1 MSTAIVTTTQYG
13 KQQFSGINHM
23 GELDEDGSEQYAH
36 SFGDAREYV
45 ESLPLMQGCEVMN
58 PQDGRMFF
66 WSQWQEVDWAHSLY
80 NPGNAS
86 HQRTMIG
93 IAVRET
99 I

>member
-1 MSTAIVTTTQYG
+1 MITIIATTKQYG

-23 GELDEDGSEQYAH
+23 PELDEDTSEKFAH

-45 ESLPLMQGCEVMN
+45 EGLPLMQDCEVMEPN
-58 PQDGRMFF
+58 DGRMFF
-66 WSQWQEVDWAHSLY
+66 WSQWQEIDWAHSLY
-80 NPGNAS
+80 NPSSAT